1 MDNSHSFR
9 PFLSDLLELFKE
21 VTHLQDRDHVLQK
34 IGNFTYKFLECENIV
49 IWLWDDREELLK
61 PFKYWGFTPDEM
73 KGHVYEKGEGLPGT
87 VFKKGVPLFEKSLKD
102 NENYVFKNTAEDKI
116 RNLLMV
122 PIFFKEEVI
131 GVLDVSNKT
140 DGTFSSDDFNKL
152 LLISFILSII
162 LNITSNQDEATKNYQ
177 YYSSLVDIFGAFNF
191 ANSDEEFFSN
201 LKSILANIFRTEVVL
216 VLRKNGVIYFPAAI
230 EDIPENL
237 PVFSQE
243 SDIVYELGAA
253 IVFIQILNYDIYF
266 ILKSSETFRD
276 LINGPEKSIL
286 IREILKR
293 VVSQYFDQRKLS
305 TKNYQFDLLYRIGQ
319 QSLDTTISTSD
330 LLKSFA
336 IEIYETYK
344 LYSLEILAID
354 GSKYTNIVTEGLY
367 KRDIILVPVEASI
380 ISLLNTQDVF
390 ILNAENSNLYG
401 NFVFNPSTEDNTV
414 SLFST
419 ALKDENGIHFILI
432 FRWDE
437 IFSPEMNF
445 FNFLDLLKKEILAKD
460 YSMQLMDKLNRTTNE
475 TIKLLMTVL
484 SYKDPEIISH
494 SKRVAEVAVA
504 LTELFS
510 LNINSMDMRL
520 AAYLHDLGKVGIEDS
535 LLKSSKEFTSD
546 EFDLVKRHS
555 EIGYDLIKN
564 YDYPTDL
571 KKSILLHHEKWN
583 GEGYPKGLSG
593 EEIPVFVRI
602 MTISDSIDAILSER
616 PYKIKKSFSQLKKEL
631 RNESGKSFD
640 PTLTN
645 ILINNWEVFLD
656 KVSHIYEKSP

>member
-61 PFKYWGFTPDEM
+61 PFKYWGLTPDEM
-73 KGHVYEKGEGLPGT
+73 EGHTYEKGEGLPGT
-87 VFKKGVPLFEKSLKD
+87 VFKKGIPLFEKSLKD
-102 NENYVFKNTAEDKI
+102 NENYVFKNTAEDRI

-140 DGTFSSDDFNKL
+140 EGTFSSDDFNKL

-162 LNITSNQDEATKNYQ
+162 LNISSNQDEATKNYQ

-201 LKSILANIFRTEVVL
+201 LKNILANIFRTEVVL
-216 VLRKNGVIYFPAAI
+216 VLRKNGVIYFPPAI

-319 QSLDTTISTSD
+319 QSLDTNISTSD

-401 NFVFNPSTEDNTV
+401 DFVFNPSTEDHTV

-460 YSMQLMDKLNRTTNE
+460 YSVQLMDKLNRTTNE

-494 SKRVAEVAVA
+494 SKRVAEVAVC

-546 EFDLVKRHS
+546 EFDSVKRHS

-564 YDYPTDL
+564 YDYPMDL

>member
-1 MDNSHSFR
+1 
-9 PFLSDLLELFKE
+9 
-21 VTHLQDRDHVLQK
+21 
-34 IGNFTYKFLECENIV
+34 
-49 IWLWDDREELLK
+49 
-61 PFKYWGFTPDEM
+61 
-73 KGHVYEKGEGLPGT
+73 
-87 VFKKGVPLFEKSLKD
+87 
-102 NENYVFKNTAEDKI
+102 
-116 RNLLMV
+116 
-122 PIFFKEEVI
+122 
-131 GVLDVSNKT
+131 
-140 DGTFSSDDFNKL
+140 
-152 LLISFILSII
+152 ISFILSII

-216 VLRKNGVIYFPAAI
+216 VLRKNGVIYFPPSI

-571 KKSILLHHEKWN
+571 KKSI
-583 GEGYPKGLSG
+583 
-593 EEIPVFVRI
+593 
-602 MTISDSIDAILSER
+602 
-616 PYKIKKSFSQLKKEL
+616 
-631 RNESGKSFD
+631 
-640 PTLTN
+640 
-645 ILINNWEVFLD
+645 
-656 KVSHIYEKSP
+656 

>member
-1 MDNSHSFR
+1 
-9 PFLSDLLELFKE
+9 
-21 VTHLQDRDHVLQK
+21 
-34 IGNFTYKFLECENIV
+34 
-49 IWLWDDREELLK
+49 
-61 PFKYWGFTPDEM
+61 
-73 KGHVYEKGEGLPGT
+73 
-87 VFKKGVPLFEKSLKD
+87 
-102 NENYVFKNTAEDKI
+102 
-116 RNLLMV
+116 
-122 PIFFKEEVI
+122 
-131 GVLDVSNKT
+131 
-140 DGTFSSDDFNKL
+140 
-152 LLISFILSII
+152 
-162 LNITSNQDEATKNYQ
+162 
-177 YYSSLVDIFGAFNF
+177 
-191 ANSDEEFFSN
+191 
-201 LKSILANIFRTEVVL
+201 
-216 VLRKNGVIYFPAAI
+216 
-230 EDIPENL
+230 
-237 PVFSQE
+237 
-243 SDIVYELGAA
+243 
-253 IVFIQILNYDIYF
+253 
-266 ILKSSETFRD
+266 
-276 LINGPEKSIL
+276 
-286 IREILKR
+286 
-293 VVSQYFDQRKLS
+293 
-305 TKNYQFDLLYRIGQ
+305 
-319 QSLDTTISTSD
+319 ISTSD

-401 NFVFNPSTEDNTV
+401 DFVFNPSTEDHTV

-460 YSMQLMDKLNRTTNE
+460 YSVQLMDKLNRTTNE

-494 SKRVAEVAVA
+494 SKRVAEVAVC

-564 YDYPTDL
+564 YDYPMDL